1 MRHFFFLATLAIAM
15 AAVTGCSDGVN
26 GDVTATQNGA
36 STVNGSVHVPAGLH
50 SGGVSTVN
58 GSVHVDDSATVG
70 GASTVN
76 GGIDIGAHAT
86 ADSLS
91 TVNGAVTLQDGAHVA
106 HAVTTV
112 NGGIN
117 LKSGAEVAGSVRNVN
132 GRIALAGAHVA
143 GGLRTVGGDIDV
155 GGGSHVEGGILV
167 DKDSS
172 LFNWSRSV
180 PRIVIG
186 PGAVVQGDLRFERE
200 VKLYVSDKATVGPV
214 SGATAVRFAGDSP
227 PG

>member
-1 MRHFFFLATLAIAM
+1 MRHFYSLVTLAIAT

-58 GSVHVDDSATVG
+58 GSVHIDDSATVG

-76 GGIDIGAHAT
+76 GGIDMGAHAS

-91 TVNGAVTLQDGAHVA
+91 TVNGAVTLQGGAHVA

-117 LKSGAEVAGSVRNVN
+117 LQSGAEVAGSVRNVN

-155 GGGSHVEGGILV
+155 SGGSHVEGGILV
-167 DKDSS
+167 DKDNS
-172 LFNWSRSV
+172 LFNWNRSV

-200 VKLYVSDKATVGPV
+200 VKLYVSDKATIGPV
-214 SGATAVRFAGDSP
+214 SGATAVRFSGDSP